1 MKEILVLAVCL
12 GVVLIVLWVVV
23 VLLEKVKE
31 GMAKEGLEGKETG
44 KEEGSDNLVPV
55 ILAGIMAYDGGLALR
70 TKKKRRVVYKG
81 KEEKVSWWR
90 MKERMKQTQKRGSI

>member
-1 MKEILVLAVCL
+1 MLAVCL
-12 GVVLIVLWVVV
+12 GFFLIVLWLVV

-31 GMAKEGLEGKETG
+31 GMAEEGLASKETG

-55 ILAGIMAYDGGLALR
+55 ILAGIMAYDEGLALK

-90 MKERMKQTQKRGSI
+90 MKERMKQTQKRGPI